1 MLNLL
6 LISFLFSD
14 LKNSEKISS
23 LKIETEKKEI
33 SYSYKFQ
40 DFKIY
45 NDLLNR
51 VDKVIEEE
59 KDKEFLV
66 FLDKDLLP
74 IMNKEDKQQWKQ

>member
-23 LKIETEKKEI
+23 LKIETEKKI
-33 SYSYKFQ
+33 NYTFKFQ
-40 DFKIY
+40 EFKIY
-45 NDLLNR
+45 NHLLNR
-51 VDKVIEEE
+51 VEKAIKEE
-59 KDKEFLV
+59 KDKDFLV

-74 IMNKEDKQQWKQ
+74 IMVKEDKQQWKQ

>member
-33 SYSYKFQ
+33 NYSYKFQ

-51 VDKVIEEE
+51 IDKVIEEE

-74 IMNKEDKQQWKQ
+74 IMIKEDKQQ

>member
-74 IMNKEDKQQWKQ
+74 IMNKEDKQQ

>member
-23 LKIETEKKEI
+23 LKIETEKKI
-33 SYSYKFQ
+33 NYTFKFQ
-40 DFKIY
+40 EFKIY
-45 NDLLNR
+45 NHLLNR
-51 VDKVIEEE
+51 VEKAIKEE
-59 KDKEFLV
+59 KDKDFLV

-74 IMNKEDKQQWKQ
+74 IMVKEDKQQ